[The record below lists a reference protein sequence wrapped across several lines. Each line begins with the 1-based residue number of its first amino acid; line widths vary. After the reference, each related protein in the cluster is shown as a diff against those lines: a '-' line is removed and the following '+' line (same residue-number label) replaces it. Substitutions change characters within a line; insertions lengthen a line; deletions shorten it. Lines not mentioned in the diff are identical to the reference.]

1 MREET
6 NFLQQGRAVAQSQF
20 GFTELRSHQ
29 QVVLNAVGSGK
40 DCLVVV
46 PTGAGKSYCYFLP
59 AMILPHLVLVISP
72 LVALIRD
79 QERRCRAMGVPVA
92 AFYAQQDLE
101 ERQLATSALREGQA
115 KVLLVSPERLARPA
129 FREWL
134 SRLPISLVAI
144 DEAHCISQWGY
155 HFRPEYRKIGEYL
168 NDLPRTP
175 RLALTATATPRV
187 QEDVNIALGL
197 EAPVLHIADFKRPN
211 LEQSVVQCG
220 SLGGQRAFVLN
231 AVLNQTGSGI
241 VYAPTRRIVRE
252 VHHSL
257 VQAGVRAV
265 AYHGGLDGERRRSAH
280 LQFTRGTASVVV
292 ATSAFGMGIDKRDIR
307 YVYHCGMPGTLEQ
320 YVQEIGRAG
329 RDGQPAQCRLFY
341 GPRDFFIQKFMLDQ
355 SYPEPQLLKRAFDLA
370 LGFMMDGRARDE
382 DWLLREVRLKGD
394 FDAKELQGAMSVLY
408 REGGLLRLV
417 ASNHSADD
425 WQSAS
430 SAQVIPG
437 HLDSDY
443 WSVYSEKRDEAH
455 RRLRALLR
463 YIKFP
468 KERDAIMK
476 AYFHD
481 GDIPT

>member
-1 MREET
+1 MT
-6 NFLQQGRAVAQSQF
+6 DFTKQGLEVAQSQF
-20 GFTELRSHQ
+20 GFSQLRSHQ
-29 QVVLNAVGSGK
+29 SVVLDAVGQGQ

-46 PTGAGKSYCYFLP
+46 PTGSGKSYCYFLP
-59 AMILPHLVLVISP
+59 AMVLPHLVVVISP

-79 QERRCRAMGVPVA
+79 QERRCRALGVPVA
-92 AFYAQQDLE
+92 AFYAQQDLD
-101 ERQLATSALREGQA
+101 ERQAATDLLNQGKA
-115 KVLLVSPERLARPA
+115 KILLVSPERLARPA

-134 SRLPISLVAI
+134 SQLPISMVAI

-168 NDLPRTP
+168 EDLPRAP

-187 QEDVNIALGL
+187 QDDVKEALQL
-197 EAPVLHIADFKRPN
+197 TDPVTHIASFHRAN

-231 AVLNQTGSGI
+231 AVLNQSGSGI

-252 VHHSL
+252 VHDSL

-265 AYHGGLDGERRRSAH
+265 AYHGGLDGDQKRSAY

-320 YVQEIGRAG
+320 YVQEMGRAG
-329 RDGQPAQCRLFY
+329 RDGLPAQCRLFY
-341 GPRDFFIQKFMLDQ
+341 GPKDFFIQKFMLDH
-355 SYPEPQLLKRAFDLA
+355 SYPDPHVLKRVFDLA
-370 LGFMMDGRARDE
+370 IGFMHDGRGRDE
-382 DWLLREVRLKGD
+382 DWLAREIRLKGD
-394 FDAKELQGAMSVLY
+394 FDTKDVQGALSVLY
-408 REGGLLRLV
+408 REGALLRLV
-417 ASNHSADD
+417 ASEGSAGD
-425 WQSAS
+425 WLGGEA
-430 SAQVIPG
+430 AQIIPG
-437 HLDSDY
+437 HLDGDY
-443 WSVYSEKRDEAH
+443 WVAYSQKRDEAH

-468 KERDAIMK
+468 KEREAIMK
-476 AYFHD
+476 AYFCD
-481 GDIPT
+481 GEIPT